1 MKIAVIVNNQI
12 ESDSRVRKQ
21 SSSLKKNGFDITIY
35 GYGGEKD
42 KTLEIDGCKTYIFKN
57 IIFITPNFFKLFKKL
72 KSFFRINKRKKVNK
86 NSKQILYYV
95 NPLLNKFLKL
105 NILENLRYFFNQ
117 FGLRFTYLY
126 KKYIGVFYL
135 YLIVSNYMFNK
146 IKNDQYQVIHAHDI
160 VGLIVGLK
168 YKNFY
173 PQTKLIWDA
182 HEIYTRLNYKSFF
195 DKIMLD
201 LLIKINSKNIDK
213 FITVNGSIASFY
225 NRRYRDLPKADII
238 MNAVMKC
245 CKNDFNQ
252 NLLKKAANIS
262 DRKKIILFQGNLSWG
277 RGIEEMLES
286 SKYLSDDWT
295 MVFMGRGPLE
305 NLIKNKISRLNRN
318 NSKINFQKKV
328 ILLPPVPFEELAKW
342 TKGANL
348 GAIFY
353 KNNSLNQYYCTP
365 NKIWE
370 YSQAE
375 VPIICFDL
383 FEMSNIVRKNQIGFV
398 LNEASNGKEIAEFI
412 NKIKIKDLNSIKKRC
427 IEFSTKNDWK
437 VYENVLLD
445 IYRLLNL
452 SIINI

>member
-1 MKIAVIVNNQI
+1 MRIANIVNN
-12 ESDSRVRKQ
+12 EVYCDSRVRKEC
-21 SSSLKKNGFDITIY
+21 SSLKKNGFDITIY
-35 GYGGEKD
+35 GYGGKKD
-42 KTLEIDGCKTYIFKN
+42 LTLEIDGCKTYIFKN

-72 KSFFRINKRKKVNK
+72 KSFFLINKRKKVNK

-213 FITVNGSIASFY
+213 FITVNASIATFY
-225 NRRYRDLPKADII
+225 INKYRDLPKADIV
-238 MNAVMKC
+238 MNAVMKSS
-245 CKNDFNQ
+245 KSDINQ
-252 NLLKKAANIS
+252 NLLKKTANIS
-262 DRKKIILFQGNLSWG
+262 ERKKIILFQGSLSWG
-277 RGIEEMLES
+277 RGIEKMLES
-286 SKYLSDDWT
+286 LNYLNDDWT
-295 MVFMGRGPLE
+295 MVFMGSGPLE
-305 NLIKNKISRLNRN
+305 NLIKNKINRLNRN
-318 NSKINFQKKV
+318 NSKYNSQKKV

-353 KNNSLNQYYCTP
+353 RNNSLNQYYCTP

-383 FEMSNIVRKNQIGFV
+383 FEMSNIVRKNQLGFV
-398 LNEASNGKEIAEFI
+398 INECSNGKEIAEFI
-412 NKIKIKDLNSIKKRC
+412 NKIKIEDLNSIKKRC
-427 IEFSTKNDWK
+427 IEFSAKNDWK
-437 VYENVLLD
+437 VYENVLID

-452 SIINI
+452 SIGNN